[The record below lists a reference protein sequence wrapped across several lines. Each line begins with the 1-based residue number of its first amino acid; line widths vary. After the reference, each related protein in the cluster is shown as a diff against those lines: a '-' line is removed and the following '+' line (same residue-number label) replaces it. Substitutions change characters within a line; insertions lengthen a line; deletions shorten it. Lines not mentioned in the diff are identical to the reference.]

1 MRRAATALVLALLL
15 TGCTQTPHP
24 DPSPKPTAPTAG
36 TTVVH
41 TPKARLALAPEPIK
55 EEFLLHN
62 PLYRAGQVA
71 AVSCSQPTA
80 KLTNKQTMLRYANAF
95 VGCLNRGWAPVIT
108 RAGFDFVPP
117 SAVYSAP
124 TGTTTDCAVMGDDYT
139 GLYCGSNRGIYI
151 NWPKYL
157 DGSSQE
163 TARAG
168 VQYLVAH
175 EYGHHVQLL
184 TGINDQYGDRWSAAG
199 SPALQTVEQNR
210 MEMQAHCFAT
220 AFLGANQS
228 TLRIRGDR
236 LAHYGHPGYDRS
248 EAGWGNFDRWLRLG
262 FKAKGPSTCETWDAP
277 AGRVSGV

>member
-1 MRRAATALVLALLL
+1 MHRVATALLVAVFLS
-15 TGCTQTPHP
+15 GCTQTARPE
-24 DPSPKPTAPTAG
+24 PSPTVGTPTSSP
-36 TTVVH
+36 TVVR
-41 TPKARLALAPEPIK
+41 TPVARTALAPEPIK

-62 PLYRAGQVA
+62 PLYRAGQITPVT
-71 AVSCSQPTA
+71 CSLPTA

-95 VGCLNRGWAPVIT
+95 VACLNRGWAPVIT

-124 TGTTTDCAVMGDDYT
+124 TGTKTDCSVMGEDYT
-139 GLYCGSNRGIYI
+139 GLYCHSNRGIYI
-151 NWPKYL
+151 NWPKYI
-157 DGSSQE
+157 GGWSQE

-184 TGINDQYGDRWSAAG
+184 TGIADQYGDRWSAVG
-199 SPALQTVEQNR
+199 TPALQTVEQNR
-210 MEMQAHCFAT
+210 MEMQAHCFAA
-220 AFLGANQS
+220 AFLGANQD

-248 EAGWGNFDRWLRLG
+248 EAGWGNFDRWLRQG
-262 FKAKGPSTCETWDAP
+262 FKAKGPGACLTWDAP
-277 AGRVSGV
+277 AGRVTGA